1 MSMNSKL
8 NRAAM
13 LTAAMLLCLAGIGQ
27 AKVGL
32 SSQFINV
39 VLEGLKPGR
48 SYNLRE
54 LKGIPYTV
62 KNRGD
67 GPVEVVLEVIP
78 PEAKEM
84 VAPYEAIPDP
94 SWIQLSPSRAMLGAG
109 QPAFSDLTIKLP
121 DDPKLIGRHFHGVV
135 WAHTLNTGFMAAGVK
150 SNVRFSVG
158 KGPETLAEDERQKA
172 MVELNYELWP
182 SALYVLQAKPGE
194 YDVKKQEKKSLKLT
208 NRDDKPLV
216 LNVRAAAWV
225 GSKPEGYETPEDVS
239 WAKFV
244 PDTVTVDE
252 ESLKDIKLMLDVPE
266 SLKGKKLAFLV
277 QLSLPIGTVVNMSNR
292 VFVQVE

>member
-1 MSMNSKL
+1 MNNKMR
-8 NRAAM
+8 NKAMWAAAM
-13 LTAAMLLCLAGIGQ
+13 LFGLAGVGH

-39 VLEGLKPGR
+39 VLENLQPGR

-67 GPVEVVLEVIP
+67 GPVEVVMEVIP
-78 PEAKEM
+78 PESKEM

-109 QPAFSDLTIKLP
+109 EPAFSDLTIKVP
-121 DDPKLIGRHFHGVV
+121 DDPKYVGRHFHGVV
-135 WAHTLNTGFMAAGVK
+135 WAHTLNTGFLAAGVK
-150 SNVRFSVG
+150 SNVRFSIG
-158 KGPETLAEDERQKA
+158 KGPETLAEESRQKQ

-182 SALYVLQAKPGE
+182 SALYVVGAKPGS
-194 YDVKKQEKKSLKLT
+194 YDVKKAEKKSFKLT

-216 LNVRAAAWV
+216 LKVAAAPWT

-244 PDTVTVDE
+244 PETVTVDE
-252 ESLKDIKLMLDVPE
+252 ESLKDVKLMLDVPE
-266 SLKGKKLAFLV
+266 KLKGKKVAFLV
-277 QLSLPIGTVVNMSNR
+277 QLALPIGTVVNMSNR
-292 VFVQVE
+292 VYVQIE